1 MNDYNFQR
9 IKIVSRTFHRV
20 SDGTHG
26 NTQGFHGSLTPGSLH
41 KIFRE
46 QDLFGR
52 NFVDLGAGDGKILA
66 AALVSGASR
75 VHGIELPGN
84 QANHLIFLAAMRKI
98 RQIVLKDEDISSKS
112 ELQFEDIEKVLLAF
126 SLSSSSSQ
134 IDVFV

>member
-9 IKIVSRTFHRV
+9 IKIVSRTFHRG

-84 QANHLIFLAAMRKI
+84 QANHFIFIAAMRKI
-98 RQIVLKDEDISSKS
+98 RTILLNDEDISSKAV
-112 ELQFEDIEKVLLAF
+112 LQLEDIEQVF
-126 SLSSSSSQ
+126 CSLSR
-134 IDVFV
+134 